1 MKNLATNVVNPAK
14 IVANMTQRVVGET
27 KVGSVSLKGKGKD
40 APKVSTE
47 LLSIED
53 AVISYHSIAKT
64 RMGHLVKMKAI
75 GDLLVSLREQHD
87 SDKLFGAAI
96 QLTPLKVISRWDRN
110 DMQWLSANWES
121 VKTLKKEKQISST
134 SVNYLRK
141 LIAKAAKAAELK
153 ANPLP
158 LVTKTDSVVSEDTD
172 KGNGVTETGSHKRD
186 VVDIAKTAI
195 AECNNNSITVKQLIA
210 ALQAELKLTK

>member
-1 MKNLATNVVNPAK
+1 MKNLATNVVNPTK
-14 IVANMTQRVVGET
+14 IVANIAQRAVGET
-27 KVGSVSLKGKGKD
+27 KVGSVSLKGKAK
-40 APKVSTE
+40 ATPKVSTE

-53 AVISYHSIAKT
+53 AVKSYNSIATT

-110 DMQWLSANWES
+110 DMQWLSANWDE
-121 VKTLKKEKQISST
+121 VKALKKDKHISST

-141 LIAKAAKAAELK
+141 LIAKAAKAEELK
-153 ANPLP
+153 KNPLP
-158 LVTKTDSVVSEDTD
+158 LVDAKDSGVSSDTD

-195 AECNNNSITVKQLIA
+195 AECNNNNITVKQLIA
-210 ALQAELKLTK
+210 ALQSQLTK